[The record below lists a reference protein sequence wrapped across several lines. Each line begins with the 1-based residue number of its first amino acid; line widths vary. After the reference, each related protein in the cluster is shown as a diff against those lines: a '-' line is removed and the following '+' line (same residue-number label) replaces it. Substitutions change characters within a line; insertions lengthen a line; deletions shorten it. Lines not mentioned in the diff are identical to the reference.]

1 MERTLDCALKAKN
14 DTYSQFDSEQ
24 LKNGAWED
32 CMELYDRTIH
42 RLNQSVSCP
51 EDVCSR
57 SDVHAW
63 LSTALTNLETC
74 REGMS
79 ELCLSSDSLQGIIID
94 VTNALAISKTIVTG
108 DRSKGRGFST
118 FKSATG
124 RGRWFG
130 GETHDDQDHSGA
142 GEQAGGYQDTLYV
155 HSGRQ
160 FFRECNIYDTV
171 DFIFGNA
178 AAVFQNCSILTLLTS
193 MGLICYDGGD
203 RNVPWSF
210 D

>member
-24 LKNGAWED
+24 LKKGAWED

-63 LSTALTNLETC
+63 LSTALTNLETG

-94 VTNALAISKTIVTG
+94 VTNALAISKGDGSVARHMTIRNTAEPEN
-108 DRSKGRGFST
+108 K
-118 FKSATG
+118 
-124 RGRWFG
+124 
-130 GETHDDQDHSGA
+130 
-142 GEQAGGYQDTLYV
+142 QAVAL
-155 HSGRQ
+155 
-160 FFRECNIYDTV
+160 
-171 DFIFGNA
+171 
-178 AAVFQNCSILTLLTS
+178 
-193 MGLICYDGGD
+193 
-203 RNVPWSF
+203 
-210 D
+210 

>member
-24 LKNGAWED
+24 LKNGAWEY

-94 VTNALAISKTIVTG
+94 VTNALAISKVTYTKLSVYY
-108 DRSKGRGFST
+108 RCSI
-118 FKSATG
+118 
-124 RGRWFG
+124 
-130 GETHDDQDHSGA
+130 Q
-142 GEQAGGYQDTLYV
+142 GYQDTLYV

>member
-24 LKNGAWED
+24 LKNGAWEY

-94 VTNALAISKTIVTG
+94 VTNALAISKGDGSVARHMTIRITAEPEN
-108 DRSKGRGFST
+108 K
-118 FKSATG
+118 
-124 RGRWFG
+124 
-130 GETHDDQDHSGA
+130 
-142 GEQAGGYQDTLYV
+142 QAVAL
-155 HSGRQ
+155 
-160 FFRECNIYDTV
+160 
-171 DFIFGNA
+171 
-178 AAVFQNCSILTLLTS
+178 
-193 MGLICYDGGD
+193 
-203 RNVPWSF
+203 
-210 D
+210 

>member
-24 LKNGAWED
+24 LKNGAWEY

-94 VTNALAISKTIVTG
+94 VTNALAISKVTYT
-108 DRSKGRGFST
+108 KLF
-118 FKSATG
+118 
-124 RGRWFG
+124 
-130 GETHDDQDHSGA
+130 
-142 GEQAGGYQDTLYV
+142 
-155 HSGRQ
+155 
-160 FFRECNIYDTV
+160 
-171 DFIFGNA
+171 
-178 AAVFQNCSILTLLTS
+178 
-193 MGLICYDGGD
+193 
-203 RNVPWSF
+203 
-210 D
+210 